1 MQNRTQQAFTVL
13 STSSTPLVAPK
24 RMKAHEIKPEENSSE
39 TDFSFDCNIA
49 EGASWLRFQEV

>member
-1 MQNRTQQAFTVL
+1 
-13 STSSTPLVAPK
+13 
-24 RMKAHEIKPEENSSE
+24 MKAHEIKPEENSSE